1 MLILSVSHHIYLNK
15 EQRYALIDGDISVM
29 GVSIPVWIKNNGIST
44 EPAVEVLCNYE
55 LTNVDEKVPIHF
67 KPNGYKINMPQLSE
81 HEKEKPRLSDEIW
94 RSFTPDERR
103 DYYDNLPS
111 RPCAGWLKDIADGGG
126 MHLQFREHNK
136 IFQDD
141 ESLEVYHYIHIDDTS
156 RLMKS
161 LS

>member
-1 MLILSVSHHIYLNK
+1 MLILSISHHIYLTR
-15 EQRYALIDGDISVM
+15 EQRYALIEGDINVM
-29 GVSIPVWIKNNGIST
+29 GVSIPVWIKNNGMST

-55 LTNVDEKVPIHF
+55 LTNKNEKIPIHF
-67 KPNGYKINMPQLSE
+67 KADGYKINMPQLSE

-103 DYYDNLPS
+103 DYYDNLPC
-111 RPCAGWLKDIADGGG
+111 RPCADWLKDIKDGGG

-136 IFQDD
+136 IYQNED
-141 ESLEVYHYIHIDDTS
+141 SLEVYHYVHIDDAS
-156 RLMKS
+156 RLMHS